1 MQSSR
6 LQRSQEQRR
15 LSAPSITRD
24 QWCQEIWSFN
34 ATCLAKKNLPEEVR
48 GRNQLQRRCA
58 KCINILHPDEQQI
71 GTPASTPTLN

>member
-34 ATCLAKKNLPEEVR
+34 ATCLAKKIFREKFVEGANCNNDVPS
-48 GRNQLQRRCA
+48 A
-58 KCINILHPDEQQI
+58 
-71 GTPASTPTLN
+71 